1 MNKAVIFYRGRLEIS
16 AAGRGGTA
24 NDIGAVAEFAFGPKG
39 IYVAGS
45 DLLTANFMTA
55 R

>member
-1 MNKAVIFYRGRLEIS
+1 MVRFAGILTIS

-24 NDIGAVAEFAFGPKG
+24 DDIGAVAEFAFGPNG

>member
-16 AAGRGGTA
+16 AAGCGD
-24 NDIGAVAEFAFGPKG
+24 DIGAVAEFAFGLNG